1 MGTITVN
8 MASHTAMLIEAVKKK
23 EDIINQWLNSY
34 EQGNTLP
41 LYSSVDIRD
50 SGYKM
55 AVVDTNIFPAG
66 FNNLC
71 EHGIL
76 DAIKFIRKAIL
87 QRIPHGKNVIIIA
100 EEHTRNMWYL
110 ENVRVLKEIIEKA
123 GFNIKISTFFSDNH
137 PPCEE
142 LPWRL
147 FTTATGYPIKLYCLK
162 RLLDK
167 KEYKI
172 DLIILNNDLTSGIPD
187 ILKNV
192 TIPIYPSAKAGWHSR
207 MKSQHFE
214 YTHKLISEL
223 AEILEID
230 PWLLTCLH
238 SSEQNID
245 INNEID
251 RNRLMKTA
259 SKLLKQIE
267 KKYYQYNIS
276 ERPYILIKSDS
287 GTYGMGVVAVEQPT
301 EILKLNRRNRNKLY
315 KGKNSKPIRNFLLQ
329 EGIPTIYNIEQQASE
344 VCIYQID
351 NNLIGGFYR
360 LHSMKGNR
368 DNLNSQGMTF
378 KKMCPHSQQYKNCGI
393 RHDVNIFDIYRILAR
408 VAGIAAHLEIKDL
421 EQKSNSM
428 YPEK

>member
-1 MGTITVN
+1 MDSITVN
-8 MASHTAMLIEAVKKK
+8 VASHTAMLIEAVREK

-34 EQGNTLP
+34 EQGNPLP

-71 EHGIL
+71 KHGIL

-87 QRIPHGKNVIIIA
+87 QRIRHGKNIVIIA

-110 ENVRVLKEIIEKA
+110 ENVRVLKTIIEKA
-123 GFNIKISTFFSDNH
+123 GFNVKIATFLSDNH
-137 PPCEE
+137 PVCEE
-142 LPWRL
+142 KPWKL
-147 FTTATGYPIKLYCLK
+147 FTTATGYPIKLYYLK
-162 RLLDK
+162 WLLM
-167 KEYKI
+167 KESHDI

-187 ILKNV
+187 ILKNAD
-192 TIPIYPSAKAGWHSR
+192 IPIYPSAKAGWHSR

-214 YTHKLISEL
+214 YTHKLIYEL
-223 AEILEID
+223 AEILKID

-238 SSEQNID
+238 SSEKDID

-251 RNRLMKTA
+251 RTRLMKKA
-259 SKLLKQIE
+259 SDLLKQIE
-267 KKYYQYNIS
+267 KKYHQYNIIDK
-276 ERPYILIKSDS
+276 PYILIKSDS
-287 GTYGMGVVAVEQPT
+287 GTYGMGVIPIEEAT

-315 KGKNSKPIRNFLLQ
+315 KGKNSKLIRNFLLQ
-329 EGIPTIYNIEQQASE
+329 EGIPTIYHIEQQASE

-360 LHSMKGNR
+360 SHSMKGSR
-368 DNLNSQGMTF
+368 DNLNSHGMTF
-378 KKMCPHSQQYKNCGI
+378 KKMCPHSQEYSSCGI

-408 VAGIAAHLEIKDL
+408 VAGIAAHWEIKDL
-421 EQKSNSM
+421 ELKSNNTDQ
-428 YPEK
+428 EK